1 MSSSST
7 EEEAETSEEGV
18 RVTDLDISTMQP
30 SEPSGQPR
38 RIFYFYQ
45 SSDGQAI
52 FLHALNVQMLV
63 KQFGA
68 LENCP
73 VSIEGRIL
81 EKEGAV
87 MSEQLRDR
95 LRYLKHLP
103 ITTNFEV
110 AELDLSHLVDKETF
124 EMFRDQVETRRRKRN
139 RKLKDEKRREKKIEE
154 EEARMMGY
162 PRRMV
167 RVESDYFTAGSAK
180 LQPSESEQFPAF
192 TNQEEGQT
200 TAGGAAN
207 QSISFANVGVFKQ
220 SILLSNEIFLGDEN

>member
-1 MSSSST
+1 MEWRAREGWST
-7 EEEAETSEEGV
+7 PGEENDKVGREGEEGV
-18 RVTDLDISTMQP
+18 KVTDLDISTMQP
-30 SEPSGQPR
+30 SEPSAGQPR
-38 RIFYFYQ
+38 QVFYFYQ
-45 SSDGQAI
+45 SSDGQPI

-73 VSIEGRIL
+73 VNIEGRIL

-87 MSEQLRDR
+87 MSDQLRDR

-110 AELDLSHLVDKETF
+110 AELDLSALVDKETF
-124 EMFRDQVETRRRKRN
+124 EIFRDQVEARKRKRN

-162 PRRMV
+162 PGRML
-167 RVESDYFTAGSAK
+167 RVESDYFAADSKK
-180 LQPSESEQFPAF
+180 LPPAETEQFPAF
-192 TNQEEGQT
+192 TSQDLQT
-200 TAGGAAN
+200 SAGPTSS
-207 QSISFANVGVFKQ
+207 QTISFANVSF
-220 SILLSNEIFLGDEN
+220 